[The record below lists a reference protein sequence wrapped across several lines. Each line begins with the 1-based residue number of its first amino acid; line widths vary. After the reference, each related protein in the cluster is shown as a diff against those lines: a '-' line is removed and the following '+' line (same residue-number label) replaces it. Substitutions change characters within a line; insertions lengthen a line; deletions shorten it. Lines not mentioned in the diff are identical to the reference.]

1 MLTIA
6 AVVGISAVIN
16 SVIPAI
22 SRAGG
27 ALVESAGVADER
39 LSTRVEII
47 HATGQDAATEA
58 DAWVKN
64 TGAVRISAVAKA
76 DVFFGP
82 EADFQRIPY
91 GGSSCAAP
99 CWEYTLENDTEWNPT
114 ATLHITIYLS
124 SALAAGTTYYVK
136 VVTPNGIEDS
146 KFFTI

>member
-6 AVVGISAVIN
+6 AVVGITAVIN

-27 ALVESAGVADER
+27 ALVESADVADER
-39 LSTRVEII
+39 LSTRIKII
-47 HATGQDAATEA
+47 HATGQDTETEA

-64 TGAVRISAVAKA
+64 TGAVRIVAVDKT

-82 EADFQRIPY
+82 DTDFQRIPY
-91 GGSSCAAP
+91 GGPSCSAP
-99 CWEYTLENDTEWNPT
+99 CWEYSLENDTEWDPT
-114 ATLHITIYLS
+114 ATLHIIIYPS
-124 SALAAGTTYYVK
+124 SALAAGTTYFIK

>member
-6 AVVGISAVIN
+6 AVVGITAVIN

-39 LSTRVEII
+39 LSTRIKII
-47 HATGQDAATEA
+47 HATGQDTATEA

-64 TGAVRISAVAKA
+64 SGAVRISAVDKS

-82 EADFQRIPY
+82 ETDFQRIPY
-91 GGSSCAAP
+91 GGSGCSAP
-99 CWEYTLENDTEWNPT
+99 CWEYSLENDTEWDPT
-114 ATLHITIYLS
+114 ATLHITIYPS
-124 SALAAGTTYYVK
+124 SALAAGTTYFIK